1 MLAVRKNNDL
11 MNAMFNELLDWN
23 RWGNGMCNYTEERH
37 HMPKMNVSESD
48 KDYRLELC
56 IPGMK
61 KEDLN
66 LSIDADNNLVVEMQK
81 KTESNE
87 NDEKRRFLRR
97 EFSSTQFKQM
107 LTLPE
112 NVKKEQIG
120 AKVENGILYITLP
133 KYTTEEQKQLAQT
146 ITIE

>member
-1 MLAVRKNNDL
+1 MLVATRNNDL
-11 MNAMFNELLDWN
+11 MSTMFNELMNWN
-23 RWGNGMCNYTEERH
+23 RWNGMCSTEETTTA
-37 HMPKMNVSESD
+37 PKMNVSESD

-66 LSIDADNNLVVEMQK
+66 LSIDTDNNLVIEMQK
-81 KTESNE
+81 KEE
-87 NDEKRRFLRR
+87 KKDGDEKRHFLRR

-112 NVKKEQIG
+112 NVKKEGIG
-120 AKVENGILYITLP
+120 AKVENGILTVSLP
-133 KYTTEEQKQLAQT
+133 KYTSEEQKQLAQT

>member
-1 MLAVRKNNDL
+1 MLVATRNNDL
-11 MNAMFNELLDWN
+11 MSTMFNELMNWN
-23 RWGNGMCNYTEERH
+23 RWNGMCSTEETTTA
-37 HMPKMNVSESD
+37 PKMNVSESD

-66 LSIDADNNLVVEMQK
+66 LSIDADNNLVIEMQK
-81 KTESNE
+81 KEE
-87 NDEKRRFLRR
+87 KKEGDEKRHYLRR

-112 NVKKEQIG
+112 NVKKEGIG
-120 AKVENGILYITLP
+120 AKVENGILTVSLP
-133 KYTTEEQKQLAQT
+133 KFTPEEQKQLAQT

>member
-1 MLAVRKNNDL
+1 MLVATRNNDL
-11 MNAMFNELLDWN
+11 MSTMFNELMNWN
-23 RWGNGMCNYTEERH
+23 RWNGMCSTEETTTA
-37 HMPKMNVSESD
+37 PKMNVSESD

-66 LSIDADNNLVVEMQK
+66 LSIDADNNLVIEMQK
-81 KTESNE
+81 KEE
-87 NDEKRRFLRR
+87 KKDGDEKRHFLRR

-112 NVKKEQIG
+112 NVKKEGIG
-120 AKVENGILYITLP
+120 AKVENGILTVSLP
-133 KYTTEEQKQLAQT
+133 KYTSEEQKQLAQT

>member
-1 MLAVRKNNDL
+1 MLVARRNNDL
-11 MNAMFNELLDWN
+11 MSTMFNELMNWN
-23 RWGNGMCNYTEERH
+23 RWNGMCSTDEETTTA
-37 HMPKMNVSESD
+37 PKMNVSESD

-66 LSIDADNNLVVEMQK
+66 LSIDADNNLVIEMQQKEEK
-81 KTESNE
+81 KDE
-87 NDEKRRFLRR
+87 DEKRHFLRR

-107 LTLPE
+107 LSLPE
-112 NVKKEQIG
+112 NVKKEGIG
-120 AKVENGILYITLP
+120 AKVENGILTVTLP
-133 KYTTEEQKQLAQT
+133 KFTAEEQKQLAQT

>member
-1 MLAVRKNNDL
+1 MLVATRNNDL
-11 MNAMFNELLDWN
+11 MSTMFNELMNWN
-23 RWGNGMCNYTEERH
+23 RWNGMCSTEETTTA
-37 HMPKMNVSESD
+37 PKMNVSESD

-66 LSIDADNNLVVEMQK
+66 LSIDADNNLVIEMQK
-81 KTESNE
+81 KEE
-87 NDEKRRFLRR
+87 KKEGDEKRHYLRR

-112 NVKKEQIG
+112 NVKKEDIG
-120 AKVENGILYITLP
+120 AKVENGILTVSLP
-133 KYTTEEQKQLAQT
+133 KYTPEEQKQLAQT